1 MIDVDAQP
9 SNRGSN
15 SLVVPTGFP
24 APPAGY
30 VFLCCPHVGPYPTF
44 EQLQDRRMEWSPL
57 FASGAWSPQWLCRQC
72 CRTVGDPPSFPRVSC
87 SRCGEQCTVFVT
99 DFSSGDSGMWCPSCQ
114 LRTECVSP
122 QSRLALQDCER
133 PQPNW
138 FTHGPLSTFGH
149 LYGWGAVP
157 ISPPGSG
164 SQSWLLCPLIS
175 LGLLDAEHARGVPAY
190 STGSR
195 LPVPDQQRTYWMA
208 RDGYHPRFQSTFPV
222 FDSSVC
228 RRPRIAIFLGSRR
241 SPPWFLP
248 RRMLH
253 SSRHLI
259 APRLG
264 LRAVQFIPP
273 PRPSSVSG
281 CTRSRPLSQCVT
293 GSIW

>member
-1 MIDVDAQP
+1 
-9 SNRGSN
+9 
-15 SLVVPTGFP
+15 
-24 APPAGY
+24 
-30 VFLCCPHVGPYPTF
+30 
-44 EQLQDRRMEWSPL
+44 MEWSPL

-87 SRCGEQCTVFVT
+87 SRCGEQCSVFVT

-114 LRTECVSP
+114 LRTECVNP
-122 QSRLALQDCER
+122 QSRLVLQDCER

-138 FTHGPLSTFGH
+138 FTHSPLSTFGH

-208 RDGYHPRFQSTFPV
+208 HAMDIIHAFCQHFQSLIPQCAV
-222 FDSSVC
+222 AQGLH
-228 RRPRIAIFLGSRR
+228 IIFLGSRR

-248 RRMLH
+248 RRMYALLTSPHCSTLGSARSAICSTPQTFFRPLRVHAFPTPLPVRHRFNLVTSPNQVQRTVLFLRLLFVFQKFPWRSQHLH
-253 SSRHLI
+253 SAL
-259 APRLG
+259 L
-264 LRAVQFIPP
+264 LR
-273 PRPSSVSG
+273 
-281 CTRSRPLSQCVT
+281 
-293 GSIW
+293 